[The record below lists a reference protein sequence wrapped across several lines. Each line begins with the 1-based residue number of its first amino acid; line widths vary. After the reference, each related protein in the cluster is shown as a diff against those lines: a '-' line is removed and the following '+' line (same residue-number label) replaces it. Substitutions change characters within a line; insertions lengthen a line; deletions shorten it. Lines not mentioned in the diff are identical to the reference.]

1 MLPRHLKGD
10 SVWRGVDGDSVQ
22 FGSGVAQVASAHMS
36 LDRMLFFHLTAGK
49 AGMCSRR
56 GAFSH

>member
-1 MLPRHLKGD
+1 M
-10 SVWRGVDGDSVQ
+10 WRGVDGDSVQ
-22 FGSGVAQVASAHMS
+22 VGSGVAQVASAHMS

-49 AGMCSRR
+49 AGMCSKR